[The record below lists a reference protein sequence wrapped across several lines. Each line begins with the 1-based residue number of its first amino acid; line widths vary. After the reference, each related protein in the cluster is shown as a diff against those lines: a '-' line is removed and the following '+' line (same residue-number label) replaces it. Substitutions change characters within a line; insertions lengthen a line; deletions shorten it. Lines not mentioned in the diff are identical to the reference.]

1 MGNIRTSA
9 ITMITIIIFIL
20 IVLTVISAIST
31 NTADTTET
39 SEDDLIEILKKAVD
53 ESVDEITSYLKITHR
68 IGKYQGYSNIQ
79 KIAFEI
85 KPLIS
90 KEIDM
95 DITIRLLDK
104 NTVKILEYNKNSAR
118 IGSNY
123 LFDHPIWDT
132 LTDGHFSYI
141 ITHDKDNS
149 MTNHNMINE
158 NTDRAYVI
166 IKLPQEFYMKK
177 GDTMVVT
184 FIPHPGIERT
194 IVINPMELPM
204 TSDSIV
210 EI

>member
-9 ITMITIIIFIL
+9 ITMITLVVFIL
-20 IVLTVISAIST
+20 IVLTVISVIST
-31 NTADTTET
+31 NTTDATEPT
-39 SEDDLIEILKKAVD
+39 ENDLIKILERAVD

-95 DITIRLLDK
+95 NITIRLLDK
-104 NTVKILEYNKNSAR
+104 NNVKFLEYNGNSAR

-132 LTDGHFSYI
+132 LTDEHFSYI

-149 MTNHNMINE
+149 MTNYNMINE
-158 NTDRAYVI
+158 NTDRAYI
-166 IKLPQEFYMKK
+166 IINFPQEFYIKK
-177 GDTMVVT
+177 GDTMAVT

-194 IVINPMELPM
+194 IVINPTELPM

-210 EI
+210 EL